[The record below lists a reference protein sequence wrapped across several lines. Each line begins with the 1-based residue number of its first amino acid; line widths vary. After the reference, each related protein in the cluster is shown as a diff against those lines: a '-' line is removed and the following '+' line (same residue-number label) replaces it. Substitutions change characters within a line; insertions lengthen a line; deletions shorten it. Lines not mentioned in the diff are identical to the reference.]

1 MPFPIGLALA
11 GLGMGG
17 GLLKGIFGGGG
28 LTGHREKFKQVPRF
42 TPEQQTALS
51 SLLGQGMQN
60 TDFGN
65 IENLARTNFQTQTVP
80 SLAERFTSMGGLQ
93 GTGGT
98 QRSSGFQDALGRA
111 GAGLEQNLAGM
122 RSQFGMQQLGMGLQ
136 PRFENAYSPRQAGG
150 LEQALGG
157 LMGMAP
163 MAAMNPQMFGLP
175 SQGLLGG
182 QQTSNV
188 NLQQLMQM
196 LPFIQNGGLQSTQ
209 AYQ

>member
-28 LTGHREKFKQVPRF
+28 LTGHREKFKQVPNF
-42 TPEQQTALS
+42 TPEQTNALN
-51 SLLGQGMQN
+51 SLLSQGMQN

-80 SLAERFTSMGGLQ
+80 SLAERFTSMGNG
-93 GTGGT
+93 

-122 RSQFGMQQLGMGLQ
+122 RSQFGMQQLNMGLQ
-136 PRFENAYSPRQAGG
+136 PRFQNAYSPRQAGG
-150 LEQALGG
+150 LEQGLGG

-163 MAAMNPQMFGLP
+163 MAMMNPQMFGF
-175 SQGLLGG
+175 GG
-182 QQTSNV
+182 QGMMGQQPGGNQV
-188 NLQQLMQM
+188 NLQQLLQM
-196 LPFIQNGGLQSTQ
+196 LPMIQGGLQSTQ